1 MDNVF
6 SFEVIIDNPQS
17 QIVEECQYKK
27 DWPKWRKTIQT
38 KLDLLEKRVVFG
50 HISQTP
56 EVIKPIKC
64 KWEFVRSVGKIKSQN
79 IKHDSQL
86 KVSRRDQATRK
97 HILL

>member
-38 KLDLLEKRVVFG
+38 KLDLLEK
-50 HISQTP
+50 
-56 EVIKPIKC
+56 
-64 KWEFVRSVGKIKSQN
+64 
-79 IKHDSQL
+79 
-86 KVSRRDQATRK
+86 
-97 HILL
+97 